1 MLGRL
6 SLLATGTR
14 STLIERL
21 KEAQQ
26 NEQALSQANVV
37 PSPVE
42 NGGDHVELKQQFE
55 HLEQQQVQ
63 DLLDRNPSDERLL
76 SESELTQVVS
86 RSSCGERLR
95 WFVISV
101 TSCCQRSK
109 PVECKCC
116 SFCCS
121 RKPQFPC
128 RSWDERGYCQHQFL
142 YIPADFRLYSRT
154 PSKACE
160 RRLLGRVYG
169 TFEIIA
175 KKIHDEPLTLTVENS
190 AIRVN

>member
-76 SESELTQVVS
+76 SESELTQVKSLVQAAVNAFAGSSSQSQAAASEVS
-86 RSSCGERLR
+86 PSSANAVPSAVQESLNSLAVHGMSEAIASINSSTSQRTLDSIHGLPAKLVKDVSSGEFMEL
-95 WFVISV
+95 
-101 TSCCQRSK
+101 SK
-109 PVECKCC
+109 LLPKKFMTNL
-116 SFCCS
+116 SLS
-121 RKPQFPC
+121 L
-128 RSWDERGYCQHQFL
+128 W
-142 YIPADFRLYSRT
+142 RT
-154 PSKACE
+154 L
-160 RRLLGRVYG
+160 LLG
-169 TFEIIA
+169 
-175 KKIHDEPLTLTVENS
+175 
-190 AIRVN
+190 